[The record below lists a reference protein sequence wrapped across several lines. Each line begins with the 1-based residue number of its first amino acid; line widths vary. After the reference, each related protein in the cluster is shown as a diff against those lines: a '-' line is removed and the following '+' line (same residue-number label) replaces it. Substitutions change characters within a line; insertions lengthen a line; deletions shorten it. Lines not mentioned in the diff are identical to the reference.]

1 MYVALQEACAVAVFD
16 LDTETITSIKPL
28 QAKSWKDT
36 NAGLDASNKDNQ
48 INMQKWPIYGMLMPD
63 TVQIYTAADGIEYLV
78 TANEGDD
85 KEYIWGDEDD
95 GGIVWTEM
103 IRGKDIAEMV
113 TPVRGTCASTC
124 TCATDGVASCGGA
137 ETRRSGRGRGR
148 RTAAHARTRP
158 AEGRAPRCAASGP
171 DFCCR

>member
-1 MYVALQEACAVAVFD
+1 MLLSTAQYLALSEDDSTVYVALQEACAVAVFD

-85 KEYIWGDEDD
+85 
-95 GGIVWTEM
+95 
-103 IRGKDIAEMV
+103 R
-113 TPVRGTCASTC
+113 AS
-124 TCATDGVASCGGA
+124 
-137 ETRRSGRGRGR
+137 
-148 RTAAHARTRP
+148 AARQ
-158 AEGRAPRCAASGP
+158 
-171 DFCCR
+171 DVILFML